1 MPGLFDGTPLERPVT
16 CPACDKA
23 MTDCDCPRDASGKPC
38 PPVDQHA
45 RVRREK
51 RRGKW
56 TTVVTGLDPAATDL
70 KQLTKEV
77 KAKCATGGTTTADG
91 LEVQGDHRD
100 TLVKLLKNKGYPA
113 KPAGG

>member
-16 CPACDKA
+16 CPACGKA
-23 MTDCDCPRDASGKPC
+23 MSDCTCPRDASGELCRPA
-38 PPVDQHA
+38 DQDA
-45 RVRREK
+45 RVHREK

-56 TTVVTGLDPAATDL
+56 MTVVTGLNPSATDL
-70 KQLTKEV
+70 KALAKEV
-77 KAKCATGGTTTADG
+77 KAKCATGGATTADG

-100 TLVKLLKNKGYPA
+100 TLVTLLKAKGYPA

>member
-1 MPGLFDGTPLERPVT
+1 MGLFDGTNLERPVT
-16 CPACDKA
+16 CERCAEPLAKCA
-23 MTDCDCPRDASGKPC
+23 CPRDASGDVTTPK
-38 PPVDQHA
+38 DQSA

-56 TTVVTGLDPAATDL
+56 TTVVSGLDASATDL
-70 KQLTKEV
+70 PAMLKGYKSRFGAGGTLTK
-77 KAKCATGGTTTADG
+77 DG

-100 TLVKLLKNKGYPA
+100 AVVDDLRDRGYPA